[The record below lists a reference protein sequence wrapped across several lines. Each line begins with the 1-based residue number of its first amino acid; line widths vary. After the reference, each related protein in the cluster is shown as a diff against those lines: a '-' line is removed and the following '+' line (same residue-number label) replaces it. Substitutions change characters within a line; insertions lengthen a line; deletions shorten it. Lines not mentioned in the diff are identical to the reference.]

1 MMWGGKGRKGRKG
14 GRKGRTE
21 GEKGRGGGGKAI
33 KGRGEKDRGE
43 RGRKRGEERG
53 AVLEG
58 CFYSAQYFHKLPS
71 KYFFERLS
79 LCIFVPS

>member
-43 RGRKRGEERG
+43 RGRKRGEEGRG
-53 AVLEG
+53 AVLQG

-79 LCIFVPS
+79 L